1 MALRRGIPID
11 TRRSIRHEENVKRL
25 KDYARAFRLEPPV
38 SEKKAK
44 IVELAE
50 VKGIGPK
57 TAKKTRG
64 RRRKR

>member
-1 MALRRGIPID
+1 V
-11 TRRSIRHEENVKRL
+11 N
-25 KDYARAFRLEPPV
+25 
-38 SEKKAK
+38 EKKAK